1 MSKQQRWNKI
11 IDLCKYQDN
20 INVAELVSIL
30 GVSEATVRRDLSQM
44 EELNMINRFYGGA
57 KLNQLQYDEP
67 PMLIKTSTNSN
78 EKKLIARLA
87 ANMIKDN
94 QMVYIDA
101 GSTTYEMLNYI
112 TAKNITV
119 TTIGVAHMN
128 KLVQMKI
135 NTIVLG
141 GNLHWQTE
149 AITGNQ
155 TLKQLEDLY
164 FDVAFIGVNGI
175 HEQVG
180 LTTSNEQEASVKK
193 KAIEH
198 SHISYAL
205 ADSSKVNILNAV
217 KFSDLDQVIIISDA
231 IENFDL
237 SKIKYMLTSEIKN
250 KI

>member
-11 IDLCKYQDN
+11 IELCKLQNN
-20 INVAELVSIL
+20 INVSELVISL
-30 GVSEATVRRDLSQM
+30 GVSEATIRRDLSQM

-78 EKKLIARLA
+78 EKKQIARLA

-94 QMVYIDA
+94 QMIYIDA

-119 TTIGVAHMN
+119 TTIGVPHMN

-155 TLKQLEDLY
+155 ALKQLEDLY

-180 LTTSNEQEASVKK
+180 LTTSNEQEASVKRM
-193 KAIEH
+193 AIEH
-198 SHISYAL
+198 AHISYAL
-205 ADSSKVNILNAV
+205 ADSSKFNILNAA
-217 KFSDLDQVIIISDA
+217 KFSNLNQVTIISDA
-231 IENFDL
+231 IEDFD
-237 SKIKYMLTSEIKN
+237 
-250 KI
+250 